1 MKWQLFIGSLFAVWL
16 SSCAKQHIVLP
27 QEDVLY
33 RVESF
38 FAYHPDSALAIL
50 DTLQTEMLSAKER
63 AHYCLL
69 KFKVRDA
76 IALYDEESDS
86 LLQVAS
92 SYFVGGNDKWFEAET
107 CEALSRIAFKEGKGE
122 QVKLDWLLKACQS
135 MEQCTLVD
143 ERFIR
148 YSEKEETAQEWIG
161 GYRNK
166 IQMRLGMCYLDNG
179 YTEEGLRYLK
189 PVYSYFAG
197 KRQKLYWAGSAFM
210 LGNAYLSLKE
220 YDSCRL
226 YFQKGLEAAQQLAQV
241 ENEAYYHYSMSMFYL
256 YQYDNKDD
264 ESEKQGGRLLEKAI
278 DECHQGLGLYD
289 EATTKYKEGFYSNLS
304 RIYYRLEQY
313 DSCAY
318 YAEKQLDFMSAMD
331 YEIVPNPDNAEI
343 FYRLYKSHE
352 ALGHQEE
359 ALEFA
364 NRYIEMQQ
372 SLEKEPKEVAN
383 VKNEYDRK
391 LEMMQL
397 QNERMKE
404 RYRLYLLLAVAVA
417 TLATV
422 LWLTYQYRKNKEI
435 EALRREEAYRKLQSE
450 FEAASQHSLKVM
462 QNRALEIYHQAD
474 DNVLGR
480 VMAEFETAYPQAFE
494 KLVASH
500 PELSEVERNIVVL
513 SFLGF
518 RVKEEADM
526 LGLSSNTVT
535 KYRTNIR
542 KKMDYAPVSDLFK

>member
-1 MKWQLFIGSLFAVWL
+1 
-16 SSCAKQHIVLP
+16 
-27 QEDVLY
+27 
-33 RVESF
+33 
-38 FAYHPDSALAIL
+38 
-50 DTLQTEMLSAKER
+50 
-63 AHYCLL
+63 
-69 KFKVRDA
+69 
-76 IALYDEESDS
+76 
-86 LLQVAS
+86 
-92 SYFVGGNDKWFEAET
+92 
-107 CEALSRIAFKEGKGE
+107 
-122 QVKLDWLLKACQS
+122 
-135 MEQCTLVD
+135 
-143 ERFIR
+143 
-148 YSEKEETAQEWIG
+148 
-161 GYRNK
+161 
-166 IQMRLGMCYLDNG
+166 
-179 YTEEGLRYLK
+179 
-189 PVYSYFAG
+189 
-197 KRQKLYWAGSAFM
+197 
-210 LGNAYLSLKE
+210 
-220 YDSCRL
+220 
-226 YFQKGLEAAQQLAQV
+226 
-241 ENEAYYHYSMSMFYL
+241 
-256 YQYDNKDD
+256 
-264 ESEKQGGRLLEKAI
+264 
-278 DECHQGLGLYD
+278 
-289 EATTKYKEGFYSNLS
+289 
-304 RIYYRLEQY
+304 
-313 DSCAY
+313 
-318 YAEKQLDFMSAMD
+318 MSAMD

-364 NRYIEMQQ
+364 NRYIEMRQ

-383 VKNEYDRK
+383 VKNEYDKK

-404 RYRLYLLLAVAVA
+404 RYRLYLFLAVAVA

-450 FEAASQHSLKVM
+450 FKAASQHSLKVI

>member
-1 MKWQLFIGSLFAVWL
+1 
-16 SSCAKQHIVLP
+16 
-27 QEDVLY
+27 
-33 RVESF
+33 
-38 FAYHPDSALAIL
+38 
-50 DTLQTEMLSAKER
+50 
-63 AHYCLL
+63 
-69 KFKVRDA
+69 
-76 IALYDEESDS
+76 
-86 LLQVAS
+86 
-92 SYFVGGNDKWFEAET
+92 
-107 CEALSRIAFKEGKGE
+107 
-122 QVKLDWLLKACQS
+122 
-135 MEQCTLVD
+135 
-143 ERFIR
+143 
-148 YSEKEETAQEWIG
+148 
-161 GYRNK
+161 
-166 IQMRLGMCYLDNG
+166 
-179 YTEEGLRYLK
+179 
-189 PVYSYFAG
+189 
-197 KRQKLYWAGSAFM
+197 M

-364 NRYIEMQQ
+364 NRYIEMRQ

-383 VKNEYDRK
+383 VKNEYDKK

-450 FEAASQHSLKVM
+450 FEAASQHSLKVI